1 MRRITLILAVV
12 LVMVVLVVASAGTAL
27 AIPPGDH
34 YPCKGLG
41 TAHEKIPETNV
52 LGETPGH
59 EHVPHACT

>member
-12 LVMVVLVVASAGTAL
+12 LIMVALVVASAGTAL

-34 YPCKGLG
+34 YPCQGLG
-41 TAHEKIPETNV
+41 TAHANIPESNV

-59 EHVPHACT
+59 EHVPRPCT